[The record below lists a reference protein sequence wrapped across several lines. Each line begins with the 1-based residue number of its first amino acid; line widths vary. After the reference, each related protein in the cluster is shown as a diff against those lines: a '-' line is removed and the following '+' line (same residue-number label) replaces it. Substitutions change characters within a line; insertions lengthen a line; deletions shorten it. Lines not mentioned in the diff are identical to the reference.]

1 MCVCVCVCVC
11 ICVCVCVCSPPRLLI
26 TNSVIWA
33 PYNWLNKLYSFY
45 MAAVFII
52 NSGHGLIIEVHH
64 RNQPYKTKISLCK
77 LLISLT
83 VSKPGACLVS

>member
-1 MCVCVCVCVC
+1 MTLYMCVYVCVCMCVCVFT
-11 ICVCVCVCSPPRLLI
+11 PNL
-26 TNSVIWA
+26 IWA

-64 RNQPYKTKISLCK
+64 RNQPYKTKTSLCK

-83 VSKPGACLVS
+83 VFKPGAHLVS